1 MNAHEYALQ
10 ANGSFALPDACFK
23 IKALMEDNDST
34 IEDFANV
41 ISVDPSMTSR
51 LLQIANSAIYSFP
64 GEISTISR
72 AITIIGTQAIYN
84 MMLVDVAA
92 TAFKHFANDSIDL
105 KRFWHMSVFCGLAS
119 KNLAI
124 TAGIRD
130 IERLFVA
137 GLLQNF
143 GELIVAKISP
153 ELAKQCENYSGD
165 SLPWP
170 LQQQVLGFTYTEVSA
185 ELLKIWQLPEKI
197 ILPIRHYNNA
207 QNIQIDQD
215 FGVWTGFKLQ
225 KDLPKKFDLSLE
237 QQLRTWKNSTRIDK
251 YWAELQLNYSINKN
265 FRINGDIRYIH
276 NSNKRRRP
284 DNSLRYNLGI
294 QLRLKIQKKL
304 LFTFKAQYQQKF
316 TYFYG
321 AFSSTQTSSTR
332 YKIKLRLKHNKY
344 HKFYF
349 STELFVRSDLTS
361 VPFLDKQRFNVGD
374 NIKIKT
380 GEFNVG
386 IGYDVSL
393 QRNDFFSL
401 FFIKIIYTIKL

>member
-1 MNAHEYALQ
+1 MISVHEYAMQ

-23 IKALMEDNDST
+23 VKSLMEDDNST

-41 ISVDPSMTSR
+41 ISIDPSMTSR

-92 TAFKHFANDSIDL
+92 TAFKHFSNQSIDL
-105 KRFWHMSVFCGLAS
+105 KRFWHQSVFCGLAT

-153 ELAKQCENYSGD
+153 DLAKQCEGYNESV
-165 SLPWP
+165 LPWQ

-185 ELLKIWQLPEKI
+185 ELLKIWQIPEKI

-207 QNIQIDQD
+207 QSIQINKDVKVLYLASRLALVECHPDVFNYDDTVDAQLCQSLNITTNDLKDAAD
-215 FGVWTGFKLQ
+215 FATIEAENI
-225 KDLPKKFDLSLE
+225 LSIMNA
-237 QQLRTWKNSTRIDK
+237 K
-251 YWAELQLNYSINKN
+251 
-265 FRINGDIRYIH
+265 
-276 NSNKRRRP
+276 
-284 DNSLRYNLGI
+284 
-294 QLRLKIQKKL
+294 
-304 LFTFKAQYQQKF
+304 
-316 TYFYG
+316 FYG
-321 AFSSTQTSSTR
+321 
-332 YKIKLRLKHNKY
+332 N
-344 HKFYF
+344 
-349 STELFVRSDLTS
+349 
-361 VPFLDKQRFNVGD
+361 
-374 NIKIKT
+374 
-380 GEFNVG
+380 
-386 IGYDVSL
+386 
-393 QRNDFFSL
+393 
-401 FFIKIIYTIKL
+401 

>member
-1 MNAHEYALQ
+1 MNALEYAQQ

-23 IKALMEDNDST
+23 IKALMEDDDST

-92 TAFKHFANDSIDL
+92 TAFKHFSSNSIDL
-105 KRFWHMSVFCGLAS
+105 KRFWHMSVFCGLAT

-153 ELAKQCENYSGD
+153 ELAQQCEAYNTD
-165 SLPWP
+165 LLPWQ

-185 ELLKIWQLPEKI
+185 ELLKIWQIPEKI

-207 QNIQIDQD
+207 HNIQIN
-215 FGVWTGFKLQ
+215 
-225 KDLPKKFDLSLE
+225 KDVQVLYLASRLALVECHPDEFSYDDS
-237 QQLRTWKNSTRIDK
+237 ID
-251 YWAELQLNYSINKN
+251 AQICNT
-265 FRINGDIRYIH
+265 
-276 NSNKRRRP
+276 
-284 DNSLRYNLGI
+284 
-294 QLRLKIQKKL
+294 LKISTGDL
-304 LFTFKAQYQQKF
+304 EAAAKF
-316 TYFYG
+316 ANIETENILNIMNANFYG
-321 AFSSTQTSSTR
+321 
-332 YKIKLRLKHNKY
+332 
-344 HKFYF
+344 
-349 STELFVRSDLTS
+349 
-361 VPFLDKQRFNVGD
+361 
-374 NIKIKT
+374 
-380 GEFNVG
+380 
-386 IGYDVSL
+386 
-393 QRNDFFSL
+393 
-401 FFIKIIYTIKL
+401 